1 MANESVGKCDSCQRW
16 VKRNTLRLMAHDR
29 LQLPSANYLKW
40 SEYNTAD
47 LDGNGDPNPYWA
59 CDATQLSDITLGVN
73 GDARIKVNDDNSLT
87 YLYCATTFMSSG
99 TVRTRVAVDVT
110 DWTNVCFWTNVGMHE
125 RDAHQSMT
133 VAMGT
138 CDSDGANQQEWY
150 AYTGIGRNQRWFSVP
165 VASITSVALDAVCF
179 YVTVTVTNE
188 YDGVTA
194 GCWWW
199 IEESAVNDVPR
210 PDHFVRTRGAAVVYA
225 TDTSI
230 RTVCKTCPAC
240 REKVFKK
247 SEARGKP
254 NIQHDP
260 PIGRDTWEG

>member
-1 MANESVGKCDSCQRW
+1 
-16 VKRNTLRLMAHDR
+16 MAHDL

-47 LDGNGDPNPYWA
+47 MDGLNPNPYWA
-59 CDATQLSDITLGVN
+59 IDTSTLLSSVSLGVN
-73 GDARIKVNDDNSLT
+73 GDARFKVNNDYSLSTPSTAETMT
-87 YLYCATTFMSSG
+87 YLNCATTFMSSG

-260 PIGRDTWEG
+260 PISRDTWEG

>member
-1 MANESVGKCDSCQRW
+1 MSNESVAKCDICQIWR
-16 VKRNTLRLMAHDR
+16 KKSTLRLMAHDR

-59 CDATQLSDITLGVN
+59 CDIVDHYHLSLGVN
-73 GDARIKVNDDNSLT
+73 GDARVKVTGGTSYT
-87 YLYCATTFMSSG
+87 ETIGYLNCATTWIGSG
-99 TVRTRVAVDVT
+99 TVRTRVAVDASA
-110 DWTNVCFWTNVGMHE
+110 WTNVCFWTNVGMHE

-133 VAMGT
+133 VVMGT

-150 AYTGIGRNQRWFSVP
+150 SYTGIGRAQRWFSIP
-165 VASITSVALDAVCF
+165 VASITAIGLDAVCF
-179 YVTVTVTNE
+179 YVTATVNN
-188 YDGVTA
+188 A
-194 GCWWW
+194 ACWWW
-199 IEESAVNDVPR
+199 IEESAVNDLVK
-210 PDHFVRTRGAAVVYA
+210 PDIFVRTKGAAISYA

-230 RTVCKTCPAC
+230 RTTARTCPAC
-240 REKVFKK
+240 REKVFKR

-260 PIGRDTWEG
+260 PISRDTWEG